1 MMIQAFDRLIHN
13 ILIAVDESE
22 NSRRAVSYVGKLLE
36 GMPSFKVMLLHIIN
50 EPDEDYFADDG
61 ERKRWIAEKQETAD
75 RVLDEAMTMLVDEGF
90 EPERIFPQVKVRYCP
105 SIAECILHEAEATQ
119 SETIVVGRKGVS
131 RKEEFLFGSVSNR
144 IIHQAKDC
152 TVWVVE

>member
-1 MMIQAFDRLIHN
+1 MIQAFDRLIHN

-22 NSRRAVSYVGKLLE
+22 NSRRAVSYVAKLLE
-36 GMPSFKVMLLHIIN
+36 GMPRFKVMLLHIIN
-50 EPDEDYFADDG
+50 EPEEDFFADEG
-61 ERKRWIAEKQETAD
+61 ERERWLAEKRETAE
-75 RVLDEAMTMLVDEGF
+75 RILDKTKTVLVDEGF
-90 EPERIFPQVKVRYCP
+90 APERVFPQVKVRYCP
-105 SIAECILHEAEATQ
+105 SIAECILQEAEATQ

-144 IIHQAKDC
+144 IIHEAESC

>member
-1 MMIQAFDRLIHN
+1 MIQAFDRLIHN

-22 NSRRAVSYVGKLLE
+22 NSRRAVSYVAKLLE
-36 GMPSFKVMLLHIIN
+36 GMPRFKVMLLHIIN
-50 EPDEDYFADDG
+50 EPEEDFFADEG
-61 ERKRWIAEKQETAD
+61 ERERWLAEKRETAK
-75 RVLDEAMTMLVDEGF
+75 RILDKTKTVLVDEGF
-90 EPERIFPQVKVRYCP
+90 APERVFPQVKVRYCP
-105 SIAECILHEAEATQ
+105 SIAECILQEAEATQ

-144 IIHQAKDC
+144 IIHEAESC